1 MYVYDLNRA
10 ERSWSFNTKSYI
22 PFMKIKKK
30 NKKTKKPMYKRKRS
44 LVRAISLQTAAIAEL
59 DS

>member
-1 MYVYDLNRA
+1 MFVYDLNRA
-10 ERSWSFNTKSYI
+10 ERSSSFNTKSYI
-22 PFMKIKKK
+22 SFMKIK
-30 NKKTKKPMYKRKRS
+30 KKTKKPMYKRKGS

>member
-10 ERSWSFNTKSYI
+10 ERSSSFNTKSYI

-30 NKKTKKPMYKRKRS
+30 KQKNKKTNVQNKEEFS
-44 LVRAISLQTAAIAEL
+44 S
-59 DS
+59 SN

>member
-10 ERSWSFNTKSYI
+10 ERSSSFNTKSYI

-30 NKKTKKPMYKRKRS
+30 QKNKKTNVQKKEEFS
-44 LVRAISLQTAAIAEL
+44 S
-59 DS
+59 SN

>member
-10 ERSWSFNTKSYI
+10 ERSSSFNTKSYI

-30 NKKTKKPMYKRKRS
+30 TKKQKNQCTKERG
-44 LVRAISLQTAAIAEL
+44 V
-59 DS
+59 

>member
-10 ERSWSFNTKSYI
+10 ERSSSFNTKSYI

-30 NKKTKKPMYKRKRS
+30 NKKTKKNNVQKKEEFS
-44 LVRAISLQTAAIAEL
+44 S
-59 DS
+59 SN